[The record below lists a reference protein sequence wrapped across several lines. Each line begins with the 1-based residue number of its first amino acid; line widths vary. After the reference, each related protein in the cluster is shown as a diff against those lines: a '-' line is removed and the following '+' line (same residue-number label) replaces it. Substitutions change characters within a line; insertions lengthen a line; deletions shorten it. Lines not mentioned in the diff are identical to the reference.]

1 MVTDDE
7 DGDELDPRDAEPVV
21 SSGSA
26 QATQRR
32 AAKLR
37 DISPGLGVVGERGI
51 DGGERRRLTG
61 EWGTRG
67 EGEAERE
74 RDVEWGGDPRRRG
87 AGDLIPSAGTAR
99 WCDGDAPLFI
109 LFMARSEEQGAGK
122 GGDKGRRGDGP
133 ALVGRSPSGQG
144 FRPVYII
151 LSLYCFILVALYFW
165 FSKI

>member
-1 MVTDDE
+1 METAAATDDE

-51 DGGERRRLTG
+51 DGGERRRLSG

-67 EGEAERE
+67 EGEADRE
-74 RDVEWGGDPRRRG
+74 SKVEWGGEPEEVWAWRSYPIGGDGEVVRRG
-87 AGDLIPSAGTAR
+87 R
-99 WCDGDAPLFI
+99 APVR
-109 LFMARSEEQGAGK
+109 ARSKE
-122 GGDKGRRGDGP
+122 
-133 ALVGRSPSGQG
+133 
-144 FRPVYII
+144 
-151 LSLYCFILVALYFW
+151 
-165 FSKI
+165 

>member
-21 SSGSA
+21 SNGSA

-51 DGGERRRLTG
+51 DDGERRRLTG

-87 AGDLIPSAGTAR
+87 AGDLIPSAGSAR
-99 WCDGDAPLFI
+99 WCDRDAPLF
-109 LFMARSEEQGAGK
+109 LLLMARSGEHGAGK
-122 GGDKGRRGDGP
+122 EATRGTGGGEWADPAGPVWLLVSWASWPRGVWVGFQIGR
-133 ALVGRSPSGQG
+133 AHV
-144 FRPVYII
+144 
-151 LSLYCFILVALYFW
+151 
-165 FSKI
+165 

>member
-1 MVTDDE
+1 MAVTDDK

-21 SSGSA
+21 SNGSA

-51 DGGERRRLTG
+51 DDGERRRLTG

-122 GGDKGRRGDGP
+122 GGDKGRQGMGRLWWAAAQVDRGFG
-133 ALVGRSPSGQG
+133 LFTLFYLFTVL
-144 FRPVYII
+144 F
-151 LSLYCFILVALYFW
+151 
-165 FSKI
+165 